1 MTAPTHALT
10 DYPGTCT
17 FAGNAI
23 GQYLI
28 IDYPEI
34 KTDKIEMTNH
44 GSGGVREYIPNGLV
58 GLEDITLSVLLAT
71 GTITTLDTALD
82 AKTIGTVVLHNPH
95 TTMTFSGFIQSV
107 KVESADATS
116 PDVSK
121 ATVVISPTG
130 AIVFS

>member
-1 MTAPTHALT
+1 MTAPTPALT

-17 FAGNAI
+17 FNAVAL

-34 KTDKIEMTNH
+34 KTDKIKATNH
-44 GSGGVREYIPNGLV
+44 GSGGVEEWIPNGLV

-71 GTITTLDTALD
+71 GTITTMDTAMD

-95 TTMTFSGFIQSV
+95 TTMTFSGFILSV
-107 KVESADATS
+107 KPEPADAGS